1 MLLVIVFRSEG
12 MRHADGHIGDENS
25 DRVFCGRFI
34 PPPVLEC
41 GLKDPKNPY
50 VGKSKA
56 TCLTCIGEFN
66 NGRTSGFA
74 DWNPN
79 A

>member
-12 MRHADGHIGDENS
+12 QKFADGHISDEDS
-25 DRVFCGRFI
+25 DRVFCGKFI
-34 PPPVLEC
+34 PAPVLEC

-50 VGKSKA
+50 VGKGKA
-56 TCLTCIGEFN
+56 TCLTCVGEFN
-66 NGRTSGFA
+66 NGRRSGFA
-74 DWNPN
+74 EVQR